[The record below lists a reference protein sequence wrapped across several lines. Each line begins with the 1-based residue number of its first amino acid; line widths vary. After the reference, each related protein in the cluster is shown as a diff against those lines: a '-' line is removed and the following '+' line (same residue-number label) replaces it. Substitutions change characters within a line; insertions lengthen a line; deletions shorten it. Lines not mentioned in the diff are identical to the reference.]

1 MAEKKEGLIKKIRK
15 LLSAEPLEEKKCL
28 RINGVIGLLLMLPS
42 ILFFFIRDKIEFP
55 FPPELVYVQISV
67 GTIFAGG
74 YLLAVYNSPLTK
86 RILVLQGT
94 VVCLLVFSYTIF
106 MWYVAQLV
114 ISGKMEVGMA
124 HAPGILAC
132 GAAYGIKQVLNFSGL
147 SSESWLPQRLPAI
160 FFVIGVCCDI
170 LVSYLVF
177 RCFF

>member
-1 MAEKKEGLIKKIRK
+1 MAEKKEGLIKTIRT
-15 LLSAEPLEEKKCL
+15 LLSADPLEEKKCL
-28 RINGVIGLLLMLPS
+28 RINGVIGLLLLLPS
-42 ILFFFIRDKIEFP
+42 ILVFFIRDKIEFP

-74 YLLAVYNSPLTK
+74 YVLAVCNSSLTR

-94 VVCLLVFSYTIF
+94 VICLLVVSYTIF

-114 ISGKMEVGMA
+114 ISGKMKVGMA

-132 GAAYGIKQVLNFSGL
+132 GAAYGIKQVLTFSKL

-160 FFVIGVCCDI
+160 CFVIGVCCDI
-170 LVSYLVF
+170 FVSYLIYK
-177 RCFF
+177 CFF